1 MARKRLY
8 RICALICT
16 FVVLIGSMTV
26 YAAQSKVMV
35 VSYSIREKTIKSGGE
50 FNLDIV
56 IRNTGTKKVTNLK
69 VAATSDTGEIVPA
82 EGAGTAYIEG
92 LDAGT
97 DTTVTFKMKAATGLE
112 EKSYKLTVT
121 SEYDDSWSQYT
132 VTDTI
137 YLPVT
142 IEQRASVTS
151 VYTEGDVTL
160 GDSVEITGSV
170 NNEGAGALYNV
181 KARVECDYLDA
192 MDTYIGQI
200 DAGKTGSID
209 ILTNASATTTGS
221 DAPGKLIVTYEDKEG
236 NESQLESN
244 FLITVN
250 PPVYENVEKI
260 KDTEGSGVTAYI
272 PYIAAGAIVIILAA
286 VAIVRKRKRKREILE
301 EFEER

>member
-1 MARKRLY
+1 ML
-8 RICALICT
+8 L
-16 FVVLIGSMTV
+16 GSVTAF
-26 YAAQSKVMV
+26 AAQSKVMV
-35 VSYSIREKTIKSGGE
+35 VSYSIQEETIKAGGV
-50 FNLDIV
+50 FTLDIV
-56 IRNTGTKKVTNLK
+56 IRNTGTRRVTNLK
-69 VAATSDTGEIVPA
+69 VAATSDAGEIVPA

-97 DTTVTFKMKAATGLE
+97 DTTVTFKMKALSGLE

-151 VYTEGDVTL
+151 VYTEGAVTL

-192 MDTYIGQI
+192 MDTYIGQVS
-200 DAGKTGSID
+200 AGKTGSID
-209 ILTNASATTTGS
+209 ILTNASKTTGS
-221 DAPGKLIVTYEDKEG
+221 AESGKLIVTYEDKDG
-236 NESQLESN
+236 NESQLESS
-244 FLITVN
+244 FQITVN
-250 PPVYENVEKI
+250 LPVYENVEKI
-260 KDTEGSGVTAYI
+260 KDTEGSRVTAYI
-272 PYIAAGAIVIILAA
+272 PYIAAGVVVIILAA
-286 VAIVRKRKRKREILE
+286 VAAVRKRKRKRAILE

>member
-1 MARKRLY
+1 MMVRRRLY
-8 RICALICT
+8 RICALICI
-16 FVVLIGSMTV
+16 FVVLLGSVTV

-35 VSYSIREKTIKSGGE
+35 VSYSIQEKTIKSGGE
-50 FNLDIV
+50 FTLDIV
-56 IRNTGTKKVTNLK
+56 IRNTGTRKVTNLK

-97 DTTVTFKMKAATGLE
+97 DTTVTFKMKAAAGLE

-121 SEYDDSWSQYT
+121 SEYDDSWSQYA

-151 VYTEGDVTL
+151 VYTEGDMTL

-192 MDTYIGQI
+192 MTTYIGKI

-209 ILTNASATTTGS
+209 ILTNASATTDS
-221 DAPGKLIVTYEDKEG
+221 DASGKLIVTYEDKEG
-236 NESQLESN
+236 NESRLESS
-244 FLITVN
+244 FQITVN
-250 PPVYENVEKI
+250 SPVYENVEKI
-260 KDTEGSGVTAYI
+260 KDAESSSVTACI
-272 PYIAAGAIVIILAA
+272 PYITAGVIVIILAA
-286 VAIVRKRKRKREILE
+286 IAVVRKRKRKKAILE